1 MSTESI
7 IIAFIFSG
15 AMWYL
20 LRLVYQ
26 QFWGKNAA
34 GCSKGCGSCAAISES
49 TAPKELL

>member
-1 MSTESI
+1 MEQI
-7 IIAFIFSG
+7 IIFLVFASALF
-15 AMWYL
+15 YL
-20 LRLVYQ
+20 GQLVYQ